1 VQVSLS
7 VPAFVAREATQMR
20 HALSA
25 RLQRL
30 LKQLPLDATYELD
43 GSLQV
48 PSSSFH
54 FHVKL
59 SIPAWLARRPLYGFA
74 PFHVTT
80 SAGCVPFV
88 VADSTGHT
96 AQQFDDFPPATLLG
110 FTMQKVSPRFRP
122 DKS

>member
-30 LKQLPLDATYELD
+30 LKQLPLAATYELD

-54 FHVKL
+54 FHAQL
-59 SIPAWLARRPLYGFA
+59 SFTQWLYRRPLNGFG

-80 SAGCVPFV
+80 SAGCVPLL
-88 VADSTGHT
+88 ATDSHRHT
-96 AQQFDDFPPATLLG
+96 PEQFDAFPTATLTG
-110 FTMQKVSPRFRP
+110 STMQLVSSLFRP
-122 DKS
+122 LPI